1 MLYSRATQH
10 AIRAL
15 THLVTIPAGTYV
27 AVRDVA
33 STTRVPL
40 PYLAKIM
47 QSLARGG
54 LVASRKGPG
63 GGVALRRGAA
73 QITLAQIV
81 DAVDGDGAFTGC
93 LLGLPRCSDA
103 SPCAVHE
110 VWKTLRETLRQE
122 LHELTLAEIAP
133 APSRS
138 ARAARRRAPRA
149 GA

>member
-33 STTRVPL
+33 NATRVPL

-73 QITLAQIV
+73 RITLAQIV
-81 DAVDGDGAFTGC
+81 DAVDGNGVFTGC
-93 LLGLPRCSDA
+93 LLGLQRCSDA

-133 APSRS
+133 AQRPDSR
-138 ARAARRRAPRA
+138 RTRGRAPRSNS
-149 GA
+149 